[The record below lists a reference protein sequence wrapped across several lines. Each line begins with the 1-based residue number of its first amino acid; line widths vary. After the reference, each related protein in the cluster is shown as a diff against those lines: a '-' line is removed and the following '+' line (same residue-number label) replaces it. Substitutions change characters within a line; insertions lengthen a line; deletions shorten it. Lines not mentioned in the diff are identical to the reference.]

1 MKTKLIITESQYERL
16 LTRIN
21 EGTVHSNLVK
31 EMKAELDKNYEPIEK
46 YVREGGD
53 YSDTP
58 MIRIK
63 ADGEEITPKSLYEY
77 LKYKYKANDE
87 FTKQV
92 VRDWMCG
99 GISDDYRLTKN
110 IAL

>member
-1 MKTKLIITESQYERL
+1 MKNKLIITESQYERL
-16 LTRIN
+16 RLKLN
-21 EGTVHSNLVK
+21 EGVHSNLVK
-31 EMKAELDKNYEPIEK
+31 EIKNELDKNYEPVEK
-46 YVREGGD
+46 YVREGGE

-77 LKYKYKANDE
+77 LKYKYKANEE

-92 VRDWMCG
+92 VRDWMYG
-99 GISDDYRLTKN
+99 TISDDYRLTKN